1 MFSASVRCG
10 GRAWVYRHCGL
21 RAFDRGD
28 LGSHGPGWEGSR
40 CPGRILVVLQQEYLP
55 VVNHVAFIW
64 NIAESLRGPF
74 KPSEYGSV
82 VLPFTVLRRLDAVLA
97 DTKPAVL
104 QTAKAIGSLPEMLQT
119 VTLTEASG
127 HEFYNTSPFDLGK
140 VVADSQDLRANLSSY
155 LAGFSPN
162 VRDIFDRFEFDKT
175 LNKLAEKNKLFAV
188 TEKFAQADFH
198 PRAVSNIQMGLV
210 FEELI
215 RFANEKSNETAGD
228 HYTPREVIALMVEL
242 LFALDDDALSKSG
255 VVRSIYDP
263 TAGTGGMLSVADE
276 YLHRMNPGINLSL
289 YGQDYNDASY
299 AICKADMVI
308 KGQDV
313 DNIALGD
320 TLVEDAFDDKK
331 FDYGLSNPPFGVD
344 WKDQRAA
351 VDDEHTKLGFNGRFG
366 PGTPAV
372 SDGAMLFLLH
382 LVSKMR
388 KPEDGGSRMAIVL
401 NGSPL
406 FSGGAG
412 GGESNIRKW
421 LLDNDLVEAII
432 GLPKDLF
439 YNTGI
444 STYIWILSNRKD
456 GDRKGRVQ
464 LIDGR
469 DMFTKIRKGLG
480 SKRNELSPHNIETI
494 VGLYARFEDGE
505 HSKIFRNEDFLYR
518 TITVERPLRLSWH
531 ATRERIDTVLE
542 AKAIQKLNEADAAA
556 LRVTLDRLGTDTVW
570 KNRAAFHKALKDAA
584 KAEGLTLPA
593 PLLKVV
599 TNELGEQDDTADTCT
614 DTKGNPEPDGS
625 LRDTENVP
633 WNEDVNEYI
642 VREVLPYAPNAWVDH
657 SKTKEGAEIPFTR
670 HFYQYIRPRPL
681 DEIDRDLEAV
691 MNELRAMLIAVEG

>member
-1 MFSASVRCG
+1 MPNVSGLVQDGKGVPNGLVALVR
-10 GRAWVYRHCGL
+10 
-21 RAFDRGD
+21 
-28 LGSHGPGWEGSR
+28 
-40 CPGRILVVLQQEYLP
+40 EYIF
-55 VVNHVAFIW
+55 VVNHVNFIW

-97 DTKPAVL
+97 ETKPKVANV
-104 QTAKAIGSLPEMLQT
+104 AKATETMPDMLRHLR
-119 VTLTEASG
+119 LTEAAG
-127 HEFYNTSPFDLGK
+127 RQFYNTSTFDFAKL
-140 VVADSQDLRANLSSY
+140 VADPQDLRANFSAY
-155 LAGFSPN
+155 LAGFSEN
-162 VRDIFDRFEFDKT
+162 VRDIFERFEFDKT
-175 LNKLAEKNKLFAV
+175 LNKLAEKNKLYSV

-198 PRAVSNIQMGLV
+198 PNAVSNIEMGLI

-215 RFANEKSNETAGD
+215 RWANERSNETAGD
-228 HYTPREVIALMVEL
+228 HYTPREVIALMVQL

-276 YLHRMNPGINLSL
+276 YLRKMNPDIQLNL

-320 TLVEDAFDDKK
+320 TLTEDAFDEKK

-344 WKDQRAA
+344 WKDQRAY
-351 VDDEHTKLGFNGRFG
+351 VDEEHARLGFNGRFG

-388 KPEDGGSRMAIVL
+388 KKEDGGSRVAIVL

-432 GLPKDLF
+432 GLPKDMF

-444 STYIWILSNRKD
+444 STYIWVLTNRKD
-456 GDRKGRVQ
+456 HDRKGRVQ

-469 DMFTKIRKGLG
+469 EMFTKLRKGLG
-480 SKRNELSPHNIETI
+480 SKRNELSPTNIEAI
-494 VGLYARFEDGE
+494 VGLYSRFEDGE

-518 TITVERPLRLSWH
+518 TITVERPLKLNWQTT
-531 ATRERIDTVLE
+531 AERIDAVFA
-542 AKAIQKLNEADAAA
+542 AKAVQKLKEADADA
-556 LRVTLDRLGTDTVW
+556 LRATLNRLGSDTVW
-570 KNRAAFHKALKDAA
+570 KNRATFQKALKDAA
-584 KAEGLTLPA
+584 KLEGLTLPA
-593 PLLKVV
+593 PLLKTV
-599 TNELGEQDDTADTCT
+599 TTELGEQDDTADVCT
-614 DTKGNPEPDGS
+614 DAKGKPEPDAS

-633 WNEDVNEYI
+633 WGEDVDAY
-642 VREVLPYAPNAWVDH
+642 VAREVLPYAADAWVDH

-670 HFYQYIRPRPL
+670 HFYQYVPPRPL
-681 DEIDRDLEAV
+681 EEIDRDLDAV
-691 MNELRAMLIAVEG
+691 MDELRAMLVEVER

>member
-1 MFSASVRCG
+1 M
-10 GRAWVYRHCGL
+10 
-21 RAFDRGD
+21 
-28 LGSHGPGWEGSR
+28 
-40 CPGRILVVLQQEYLP
+40 
-55 VVNHVAFIW
+55 VNHVNFIW

-97 DTKPAVL
+97 DTKAEVL
-104 QTAKAIGSLPEMLQT
+104 KVAPTVATAPEMLQQMK
-119 VTLTEASG
+119 LTDAAG
-127 HEFYNTSPFDLGK
+127 HQFYNTSPFDFAKL
-140 VVADSQDLRANLSSY
+140 VADPQDLRANLSAY

-162 VRDIFDRFEFDKT
+162 VRDIFERFEFDKT

-198 PRAVSNIQMGLV
+198 PRTVSNIQMGLV

-215 RFANEKSNETAGD
+215 RFANERSNETAGD
-228 HYTPREVIALMVEL
+228 HYTPREVIALMVQL
-242 LFALDDDALSKSG
+242 LFVLDDDALSKSG

-276 YLHRMNPGINLSL
+276 YLRKMNPGIQLSL

-320 TLVEDAFDDKK
+320 TLTEDHFDDKK

-344 WKDQRAA
+344 WKDQRAY

-388 KPEDGGSRMAIVL
+388 KSEDGGSRMAIVL

-432 GLPKDLF
+432 GLPKDMF

-444 STYIWILSNRKD
+444 STYIWVFTNRKTD
-456 GDRKGRVQ
+456 DRKGRVH
-464 LIDGR
+464 LIDAR
-469 DMFTKIRKGLG
+469 EMFTKLRKGLG
-480 SKRNELSPHNIETI
+480 SKRNELSPKDIETI
-494 VGLYARFEDGE
+494 VGLYAGFENGQHFEDLPQRGLPLSHHHRRTPAQAQLAGHPRADRRRLRGE
-505 HSKIFRNEDFLYR
+505 GGSEA
-518 TITVERPLRLSWH
+518 ER
-531 ATRERIDTVLE
+531 
-542 AKAIQKLNEADAAA
+542 
-556 LRVTLDRLGTDTVW
+556 
-570 KNRAAFHKALKDAA
+570 
-584 KAEGLTLPA
+584 
-593 PLLKVV
+593 
-599 TNELGEQDDTADTCT
+599 
-614 DTKGNPEPDGS
+614 DGCRS
-625 LRDTENVP
+625 LAR
-633 WNEDVNEYI
+633 
-642 VREVLPYAPNAWVDH
+642 
-657 SKTKEGAEIPFTR
+657 
-670 HFYQYIRPRPL
+670 RP
-681 DEIDRDLEAV
+681 
-691 MNELRAMLIAVEG
+691 

>member
-1 MFSASVRCG
+1 MGKDGTVR
-10 GRAWVYRHCGL
+10 
-21 RAFDRGD
+21 
-28 LGSHGPGWEGSR
+28 GSSEPHVS
-40 CPGRILVVLQQEYLP
+40 LNQEHSP

-97 DTKPAVL
+97 DTKAAVV
-104 QTAKAIGSLPEMLQT
+104 QTAKAIESLPDMLQDAK
-119 VTLTEASG
+119 LTDEAG
-127 HEFYNTSPFDLGK
+127 HQFYNTSPFDLEK
-140 VVADSQDLRANLSSY
+140 LVADPQDLRANMSAY
-155 LAGFSPN
+155 LAGFSAN
-162 VRDIFDRFEFDKT
+162 VRDIFDRFEFEKT

-188 TEKFAQADFH
+188 TEKFTQADFH
-198 PRAVSNIQMGLV
+198 PRTVSNIQMGLV

-228 HYTPREVIALMVEL
+228 HYTPREVIALMVQL
-242 LFALDDDALSKSG
+242 LFALDDDALAKSN

-276 YLHRMNPGINLSL
+276 YLRTLNPGIQLSL

-320 TLVEDAFDDKK
+320 TLTEDAFDDKT

-344 WKDQRAA
+344 WKDQRAE

-388 KPEDGGSRMAIVL
+388 KPEHGGSRTAIVL

-406 FSGGAG
+406 FTGGAG

-432 GLPKDLF
+432 GLPKDMF

-444 STYIWILSNRKD
+444 STYIWILTNRKD

-469 DMFTKIRKGLG
+469 EMFTKARKGLG
-480 SKRNELSPHNIETI
+480 SKRNELSPQNIEAI
-494 VGLYARFEDGE
+494 VGLYAGFQDDE

-518 TITVERPLRLSWH
+518 TITVERPLKLNWR
-531 ATRERIDTVLE
+531 ATPERIETVFN
-542 AKAIQKLNEADAAA
+542 AKAIQKLNETDVAA
-556 LRVTLDRLGTDTVW
+556 LRAALDRLGADTVW
-570 KNRAAFHKALKDAA
+570 INRAAFRKALKDAA
-584 KAEGLTLPA
+584 KAAGLTLSA
-593 PLLKVV
+593 PLLKTV
-599 TNELGEQDDTADTCT
+599 TTELGEQDDTADTCN
-614 DTKGNPEPDGS
+614 DAKGNPEPDAS

-633 WNEDVNEYI
+633 WDEDVDAY
-642 VREVLPYAPNAWVDH
+642 VAREVLPYTPDAWVDH

-670 HFYQYIRPRPL
+670 HFYQYVQPRPL
-681 DEIDRDLEAV
+681 EEIDRDLELV
-691 MNELRAMLIAVEG
+691 MDQLRTMLIEVEQ

>member
-1 MFSASVRCG
+1 M
-10 GRAWVYRHCGL
+10 
-21 RAFDRGD
+21 
-28 LGSHGPGWEGSR
+28 
-40 CPGRILVVLQQEYLP
+40 
-55 VVNHVAFIW
+55 VNHVAFIW

-97 DTKPAVL
+97 DTKPTVL
-104 QTAKAIGSLPEMLQT
+104 EAAKGIDSLPEMLQAIK
-119 VTLTEASG
+119 LQEAAG
-127 HEFYNTSPFDLGK
+127 HQFYNTSPFDFAKL
-140 VVADSQDLRANLSSY
+140 VADPQDLRANIGAY
-155 LAGFSPN
+155 LAGFSPS
-162 VRDIFDRFEFDKT
+162 VRDIFERLEFEKT

-198 PRAVSNIQMGLV
+198 PRTVSNIQMGLV

-215 RFANEKSNETAGD
+215 RFANEKFNETAGD
-228 HYTPREVIALMVEL
+228 HYTPREVIKLMVQL

-276 YLHRMNPGINLSL
+276 YLRTLNPGIQLSL

-320 TLVEDAFDDKK
+320 TLTEDAFDDKK

-344 WKDQRAA
+344 WKDQRTY

-388 KPEDGGSRMAIVL
+388 KREDGGSRMAIVL

-432 GLPKDLF
+432 GLPKDMF

-444 STYIWILSNRKD
+444 STYIWVLTNRKD
-456 GDRKGRVQ
+456 ENRKGRVQ
-464 LIDGR
+464 LIDSR
-469 DMFTKIRKGLG
+469 EMFTKLRKGLG
-480 SKRNELSPHNIETI
+480 SKRNELSAKDIETI
-494 VGLYARFEDGE
+494 VGLYAGFEDGE
-505 HSKIFRNEDFLYR
+505 QSKIFRNEDFLYR
-518 TITVERPLRLSWH
+518 TITVERPLKLNWQ
-531 ATRERIDTVLE
+531 ATAERIDAVFE
-542 AKAIQKLNEADAAA
+542 AKAIQKLTETDAAA
-556 LRVTLDRLGTDTVW
+556 LRATLERLGTVTVW
-570 KNRAAFHKALKDAA
+570 KNRAEFQKALKDAA
-584 KAEGLTLPA
+584 GAEGLTLAA
-593 PLLKVV
+593 PLLKAV
-599 TNELGEQDDTADTCT
+599 TAELGEQDDTADTCT
-614 DTKGNPEPDGS
+614 DAKGHPEPDAS

-633 WNEDVNEYI
+633 WEEDVDVY
-642 VREVLPYAPNAWVDH
+642 VAREVLPYAPDAWVDH

-670 HFYQYIRPRPL
+670 HFYKYIPPRPL
-681 DEIDRDLEAV
+681 EEIDRDLEAV
-691 MNELRAMLIAVEG
+691 MDQLRAMLVEVER

>member
-1 MFSASVRCG
+1 
-10 GRAWVYRHCGL
+10 
-21 RAFDRGD
+21 
-28 LGSHGPGWEGSR
+28 
-40 CPGRILVVLQQEYLP
+40 
-55 VVNHVAFIW
+55 VVNHINFIW

-74 KPSEYGSV
+74 KPSEYGAV

-97 DTKPAVL
+97 DTKAEVMKIAPAVEN
-104 QTAKAIGSLPEMLQT
+104 APEMLRQMK
-119 VTLTEASG
+119 LTEAAG
-127 HEFYNTSPFDLGK
+127 HQFYNSSPFDFGK
-140 VVADSQDLRANLSSY
+140 LVADPQDLRSNLSAY

-198 PRAVSNIQMGLV
+198 PRTVSNIQMGLV

-215 RFANEKSNETAGD
+215 RWANERSNETAGD
-228 HYTPREVIALMVEL
+228 HYTPREVISLMVQL
-242 LFALDDDALSKSG
+242 IFALDDDALTKQG

-276 YLHRMNPGINLSL
+276 YLRRANPGIQLSL

-320 TLVEDAFDDKK
+320 TLTEDAFDDKK

-344 WKDQRAA
+344 WKDQRAFI
-351 VDDEHTKLGFNGRFG
+351 DDEHTKLGFNGRFG
-366 PGTPAV
+366 AGTPAV

-388 KPEDGGSRMAIVL
+388 RREDGGSRMAIVL

-432 GLPKDLF
+432 GLPKDMF

-444 STYIWILSNRKD
+444 STYIWVLTNRKE

-464 LIDGR
+464 LIDAR
-469 DMFTKIRKGLG
+469 EMFTKLRKGLG
-480 SKRNELSPHNIETI
+480 SKRNELSPENIETI
-494 VGLYARFEDGE
+494 VGLYAGFEDGK

-518 TITVERPLRLSWH
+518 TITVERPQKLAWR
-531 ATRERIDTVLE
+531 ATRERIDAVFE
-542 AKAIQKLNEADAAA
+542 AKPVQKLSEPDAAA
-556 LRVTLDRLGTDTVW
+556 LRAALDRLGPEREW
-570 KNRAAFHKALKDAA
+570 KSRPEFQKALKDAA

-593 PLLKVV
+593 PLLKTV
-599 TNELGEQDDTADTCT
+599 TLALGEQDDTAQPCLDP
-614 DTKGNPEPDGS
+614 KGQPEPDAS

-633 WNEDVNEYI
+633 WDEDIDAYVA
-642 VREVLPYAPNAWVDH
+642 REVLPYAPDAWVDH

-670 HFYQYIRPRPL
+670 HFYTYVPPRPL
-681 DEIDRDLEAV
+681 EEIDRDLERV
-691 MNELRAMLIAVEG
+691 MADLRDMLTEVER

>member
-1 MFSASVRCG
+1 M
-10 GRAWVYRHCGL
+10 
-21 RAFDRGD
+21 
-28 LGSHGPGWEGSR
+28 
-40 CPGRILVVLQQEYLP
+40 
-55 VVNHVAFIW
+55 VNHVAFIW

-104 QTAKAIGSLPEMLQT
+104 AAAKGIETLPEMLQAIK
-119 VTLTEASG
+119 LQEAAG
-127 HEFYNTSPFDLGK
+127 HQFYNTSPFDFGK
-140 VVADSQDLRANLSSY
+140 LVADPADLRANLSSY
-155 LAGFSPN
+155 LAGFSTN
-162 VRDIFDRFEFDKT
+162 VRDIFERFEFDKT

-198 PRAVSNIQMGLV
+198 PRTVSNIQMGLV

-228 HYTPREVIALMVEL
+228 HYTPREVIKLMVEL

-276 YLHRMNPGINLSL
+276 YLRTLNPGIQLSL

-320 TLVEDAFDDKK
+320 TLTEDAFDDKK

-344 WKDQRAA
+344 WKDQRTF
-351 VDDEHTKLGFNGRFG
+351 VDDEHAKLGFNGRFG

-388 KPEDGGSRMAIVL
+388 KLEDGGSRMAIVL

-421 LLDNDLVEAII
+421 LLDNDFVEAII
-432 GLPKDLF
+432 GLPKDMF

-444 STYIWILSNRKD
+444 STYIWVLTNRKD
-456 GDRKGRVQ
+456 DNRKGRVQ

-469 DMFTKIRKGLG
+469 EMSTKLRKGVG
-480 SKRNELSPHNIETI
+480 SKRNELSPKNIETI
-494 VGLYARFEDGE
+494 VDLYAGFEDGE

-518 TITVERPLRLSWH
+518 TITVERPLKLNWH
-531 ATRERIDTVLE
+531 ATPERIDTVFE
-542 AKAIQKLNEADAAA
+542 AKAIQKLNETDAAA
-556 LRVTLDRLGTDTVW
+556 LRAALDRLGTDTIW
-570 KNRAAFHKALKDAA
+570 TNRAEFQKVLKDAA
-584 KAEGLTLPA
+584 EAEGLTLPA
-593 PLLKVV
+593 PLLKTV
-599 TNELGEQDDTADTCT
+599 TTELGAQDDTADTCT
-614 DTKGNPEPDGS
+614 DAKGNPEPDAS
-625 LRDTENVP
+625 LRDTENVS
-633 WNEDVNEYI
+633 WDEDVDSY
-642 VREVLPYAPNAWVDH
+642 VAREILPYASDAWVDYD
-657 SKTKEGAEIPFTR
+657 KTKEGAEIPFTR
-670 HFYQYIRPRPL
+670 HFFQYVPPRSL
-681 DEIDRDLEAV
+681 EEIDHELDAV
-691 MNELRAMLIAVEG
+691 MDQLRAMLVEVEG

>member
-1 MFSASVRCG
+1 MG
-10 GRAWVYRHCGL
+10 GFA
-21 RAFDRGD
+21 A
-28 LGSHGPGWEGSR
+28 LGR
-40 CPGRILVVLQQEYLP
+40 VFFAQQQECPP

-74 KPSEYGSV
+74 KPSEYGAV

-104 QTAKAIGSLPEMLQT
+104 QTAKAIGSLPEMLQAA
-119 VTLTEASG
+119 TLTEASG
-127 HEFYNTSPFDLGK
+127 HQFYNTSPFDLGK
-140 VVADSQDLRANLSSY
+140 LVADPQDLRANLASY

-198 PRAVSNIQMGLV
+198 PRTVSNIQMGLV

-228 HYTPREVIALMVEL
+228 HYTPREVIALMVQL
-242 LFALDDDALSKSG
+242 LFALDDDALSKPG

-276 YLHRMNPGINLSL
+276 YLRKMNPDIQLSL

-320 TLVEDAFDDKK
+320 TLTEDAFDDKK

-344 WKDQRAA
+344 WKDQRTY
-351 VDDEHTKLGFNGRFG
+351 VEDEHTKLGFNGRFA
-366 PGTPAV
+366 PGTPTV

-406 FSGGAG
+406 FSGSAG

-432 GLPKDLF
+432 GLPKDMF

-444 STYIWILSNRKD
+444 STYIWILTNRKD
-456 GDRKGRVQ
+456 GHRKGRVQ

-469 DMFTKIRKGLG
+469 EMFNKLRKGLG
-480 SKRNELSPHNIETI
+480 SKRNELTAQNIETI
-494 VGLYARFEDGE
+494 VGLYAAFEDRE

-518 TITVERPLRLSWH
+518 TITVERPLKLNWH
-531 ATRERIDTVLE
+531 ATPERIDTVSK
-542 AKAIQKLNEADAAA
+542 AKAVQKLHEADAAA
-556 LRVTLDRLGTDTVW
+556 LRAALDRLGTDMVW
-570 KNRAAFHKALKDAA
+570 KNRTTFHKALKDAA
-584 KAEGLTLPA
+584 KAEGLTLSA
-593 PLLKVV
+593 PLIKTV
-599 TNELGEQDDTADTCT
+599 TSELGEQDDTADTCS
-614 DTKGNPEPDGS
+614 DAKGNPEPDAA

-633 WNEDVNEYI
+633 WDEDVDAY
-642 VREVLPYAPNAWVDH
+642 VAREVLPYAPDAWVDH
-657 SKTKEGAEIPFTR
+657 FKTKEGAEIPFTR
-670 HFYQYIRPRPL
+670 HFYQYVPPRPL
-681 DEIDRDLEAV
+681 EEIDRDLDLV
-691 MNELRAMLIAVEG
+691 MDELRAMLVEVEQ

>member
-1 MFSASVRCG
+1 MLREGTSA
-10 GRAWVYRHCGL
+10 
-21 RAFDRGD
+21 
-28 LGSHGPGWEGSR
+28 P
-40 CPGRILVVLQQEYLP
+40 VL
-55 VVNHVAFIW
+55 NHVNFVW

-74 KPSEYGSV
+74 KPAEYGQV

-97 DTKPAVL
+97 ETKQAVL
-104 QTAKAIGSLPEMLQT
+104 EKWGEVQGLPEVLQQAQ
-119 VTLTEASG
+119 LTDAAG
-127 HEFYNTSPFDLGK
+127 HEFYNTSKFDLAK
-140 VVADSQDLRANLSSY
+140 LVADPNDLRQNLAAY
-155 LAGFSPN
+155 IAGFSLN
-162 VRDIFDRFEFDKT
+162 VRDIFERFEFEKT

-198 PRAVSNIQMGLV
+198 PRTVSNFQMGLI

-215 RFANEKSNETAGD
+215 RWANERSNETAGD
-228 HYTPREVIALMVEL
+228 HYTPREVIALMVQL
-242 LFALDDDALSKSG
+242 LFAADDDALSRSG

-276 YLHRMNPGINLSL
+276 YLRNMNPGIQLSL
-289 YGQDYNDASY
+289 YGQDYNDYSY

-313 DNIALGD
+313 DNIRLGD
-320 TLVEDAFDDKK
+320 TLTEDHFDDKK

-344 WKDQRAA
+344 WKDQRAFI
-351 VDDEHTKLGFNGRFG
+351 DDEHSRLGFNGRFG

-388 KPEDGGSRMAIVL
+388 RPEDGGSRMAIVL

-432 GLPKDLF
+432 GLPKDMF

-444 STYIWILSNRKD
+444 STYIWLLTNRKASERA
-456 GDRKGRVQ
+456 GKVQ

-469 DMFTKIRKGLG
+469 EFFTKLRKGLG
-480 SKRNELSPHNIETI
+480 SKRNELSTADIARI
-494 VGLYARFEDGE
+494 VELYSDFENGE
-505 HSKIFRNEDFLYR
+505 HSKIFNNDDFLYR
-518 TITVERPLRLSWH
+518 TITVERPLKLNWQ
-531 ATRERIDTVLE
+531 ATPERIDAVFETRAV
-542 AKAIQKLNEADAAA
+542 QKLKEPDALVLRDALVALGADRVFTNREEFQAA
-556 LRVTLDRLGTDTVW
+556 LKSAVAGRL
-570 KNRAAFHKALKDAA
+570 L
-584 KAEGLTLPA
+584 LPV
-593 PLLKVV
+593 PLLKAI
-599 TNELGEQDDTADTCT
+599 TTALGEQDDTADVCT
-614 DTKGNPEPDGS
+614 DAKGNPEPDTS

-633 WNEDVNEYI
+633 WNENVDDYVA
-642 VREVLPYAPNAWVDH
+642 REVLPFVPDAWVDH

-670 HFYQYIRPRPL
+670 HFYKYVPPRPL
-681 DEIDRDLEAV
+681 EEIDRDLNRV
-691 MNELRAMLIAVEG
+691 MDELRAMLAEVER

>member
-1 MFSASVRCG
+1 M
-10 GRAWVYRHCGL
+10 
-21 RAFDRGD
+21 
-28 LGSHGPGWEGSR
+28 
-40 CPGRILVVLQQEYLP
+40 
-55 VVNHVAFIW
+55 VNHVSFIW

-74 KPSEYGSV
+74 KPAEYGSV

-97 DTKPAVL
+97 NTKAKVLETAAGQPA
-104 QTAKAIGSLPEMLQT
+104 TLPEKIRDVQLR
-119 VTLTEASG
+119 EASG
-127 HEFYNTSPFDLGK
+127 QEFYNTSTFTMAKLT
-140 VVADSQDLRANLSSY
+140 ADPADLRENLTAY
-155 LAGFSPN
+155 VAGFSSN
-162 VRDIFDRFEFDKT
+162 VRDIFERFEFDKT

-188 TEKFAQADFH
+188 TEKFAQANFH
-198 PRAVSNIQMGLV
+198 PSVVSNIQMGLV

-215 RFANEKSNETAGD
+215 RWANERSNETAGD
-228 HYTPREVIALMVEL
+228 HYTPREVIALMVQL
-242 LFALDDDALSKSG
+242 LFALDDDALSKAG

-276 YLHRMNPGINLSL
+276 YLHSVNPGIQLSL
-289 YGQDYNDASY
+289 YGQDINDASY

-320 TLVEDAFDDKK
+320 TLTEDAFEDKR

-344 WKDQRAA
+344 WKDQRAF
-351 VDDEHTKLGFNGRFG
+351 VDDEHEKQGFHGRFG

-432 GLPKDLF
+432 GLPKDMF

-444 STYIWILSNRKD
+444 STYVWVLSNRKPAE
-456 GDRKGRVQ
+456 RKRLVQ

-469 DMFTKIRKGLG
+469 EQFVKLRKGLG
-480 SKRNELSPHNIETI
+480 SKRNELSPQNIETI
-494 VGLYARFEDGE
+494 VRLYSGFEDGE

-518 TITVERPLRLSWH
+518 TITVERPLKLSWQV
-531 ATRERIDTVLE
+531 TPERIDVVFETKPV
-542 AKAIQKLNEADAAA
+542 QKLNEQDAAA
-556 LRVTLDRLGTDTVW
+556 LR
-570 KNRAAFHKALKDAA
+570 AALSSLVAPVETAKWTSRPAFQQALKAAA
-584 KAEGLTLPA
+584 KLEGLSLPA
-593 PLLKVV
+593 ALLKII
-599 TNELGEQDDTADTCT
+599 TLALGEQDETAETCF
-614 DTKGNPEPDGS
+614 DPKGNPEPDVS

-633 WNEDVNEYI
+633 WDEDIDAYVA
-642 VREVLPYAPNAWVDH
+642 REVLPYAPDAWVDYA
-657 SKTKEGAEIPFTR
+657 KTKEGAEIPFTR
-670 HFYQYIRPRPL
+670 HFYKYVPPRPL
-681 DEIDRDLEAV
+681 EEIDRDLEAV
-691 MNELRAMLIAVEG
+691 MDQLRAMLVEVEG

>member
-1 MFSASVRCG
+1 M
-10 GRAWVYRHCGL
+10 
-21 RAFDRGD
+21 
-28 LGSHGPGWEGSR
+28 
-40 CPGRILVVLQQEYLP
+40 
-55 VVNHVAFIW
+55 VNHVSFIW

-97 DTKPAVL
+97 ETKSEVL
-104 QTAKAIGSLPEMLQT
+104 ETAKAIEGLPEMLQQ
-119 VTLTEASG
+119 VKLTGVAG
-127 HEFYNTSPFDLGK
+127 HEFYNTSPFDFAKL
-140 VVADSQDLRANLSSY
+140 VADPNDLRQNIAAY
-155 LAGFSPN
+155 IAGFSPN

-188 TEKFAQADFH
+188 VEKFAGADFH
-198 PRAVSNIQMGLV
+198 PKTVSNIEMGLV

-215 RFANEKSNETAGD
+215 RWANERSNETAGD
-228 HYTPREVIALMVEL
+228 HYTPREVISLMVQL
-242 LFALDDDALSKSG
+242 LFATDDDALSKPG

-263 TAGTGGMLSVADE
+263 TAGTGGMLSVADDH
-276 YLHRMNPGINLSL
+276 LRAMNPNIQLSL

-313 DNIALGD
+313 DNIRLGD
-320 TLVEDAFDDKK
+320 TLTEDHFADKK

-344 WKDQRAA
+344 WKDQREF
-351 VDDEHTKLGFNGRFG
+351 VDDEHNRLGFVGRFG

-412 GGESNIRKW
+412 GGESNIRKY

-432 GLPKDLF
+432 GLPKDMF

-444 STYIWILSNRKD
+444 STYIWLLSNRKD
-456 GDRKGRVQ
+456 TDRRGKVQ

-469 DMFTKIRKGLG
+469 ELFVRLRKGLG
-480 SKRNELSPHNIETI
+480 SKRNELSGDNIAEI
-494 VGLYARFEDGE
+494 VRLYADFEDSE
-505 HSKIFRNEDFLYR
+505 QSKIFRNEDFLYR
-518 TITVERPLRLSWH
+518 TITVERPLRLRWQ
-531 ATRERIDTVLE
+531 ATADAIDAVFD
-542 AKAIQKLNEADAAA
+542 AKPIQKLNPDDASALRNSLESLGADAAW
-556 LRVTLDRLGTDTVW
+556 T
-570 KNRAAFHKALKDAA
+570 NRDAFHKALKNGAA
-584 KAEGLTLPA
+584 EQGLKLAAPILKAITA
-593 PLLKVV
+593 A
-599 TNELGEQDDTADTCT
+599 LGEQDDTADLCT
-614 DTKGNPEPDGS
+614 DAKGNPESDAS

-633 WNEDVNEYI
+633 WNDDIDEYLT
-642 VREVLPYAPNAWVDH
+642 REVLPYAPDAWIDH
-657 SKTKEGAEIPFTR
+657 TKTKEGAEIPFTR
-670 HFYQYIRPRPL
+670 HFYKYIPPRPL
-681 DEIDRDLEAV
+681 EEIDHDLETV
-691 MNELRAMLIAVEG
+691 MNDLRTMLNEVEG

>member
-1 MFSASVRCG
+1 M
-10 GRAWVYRHCGL
+10 
-21 RAFDRGD
+21 
-28 LGSHGPGWEGSR
+28 
-40 CPGRILVVLQQEYLP
+40 
-55 VVNHVAFIW
+55 VNHVAFIW

-97 DTKPAVL
+97 DTKAAVV
-104 QTAKAIGSLPEMLQT
+104 QTAKAIESLPDMLQDAK
-119 VTLTEASG
+119 LTDEAG
-127 HEFYNTSPFDLGK
+127 HQFYNTSPLDLEK
-140 VVADSQDLRANLSSY
+140 LVADPQDLRVNMSAY
-155 LAGFSPN
+155 LAGFSAN

-198 PRAVSNIQMGLV
+198 PRTVSNIQMGLV

-228 HYTPREVIALMVEL
+228 HYTPREVIALMVQL
-242 LFALDDDALSKSG
+242 LFAIDDDALAKSN

-276 YLHRMNPGINLSL
+276 YLRTLNPGIQLSL

-320 TLVEDAFDDKK
+320 TLTEDAFDDKT

-344 WKDQRAA
+344 WKDQRAD

-388 KPEDGGSRMAIVL
+388 KPEHGGSRMAIVL

-432 GLPKDLF
+432 GLPKDMF

-444 STYIWILSNRKD
+444 STYIWILTNRKE

-464 LIDGR
+464 LLDGR
-469 DMFTKIRKGLG
+469 QMFTKLRKGLG
-480 SKRNELSPHNIETI
+480 SKRNELSPQNIETI
-494 VGLYARFEDGE
+494 VGLYAEFKDGE

-518 TITVERPLRLSWH
+518 TITVERPLKLNWH
-531 ATRERIDTVLE
+531 ATSERINTLFE
-542 AKAIQKLNEADAAA
+542 AKAVQKLNEADAAA
-556 LRVTLDRLGTDTVW
+556 LRAVLDRLGTDTVW

-584 KAEGLTLPA
+584 KAEGLALPA
-593 PLLKVV
+593 PLLKTV
-599 TNELGEQDDTADTCT
+599 TTELGEQDDSADSCP
-614 DTKGNPEPDGS
+614 DSKGNPEPDAA

-633 WNEDVNEYI
+633 WDEDVDAY
-642 VREVLPYAPNAWVDH
+642 VAREVLPYAPDAWVDY
-657 SKTKEGAEIPFTR
+657 SKTKEGAEIAFTR
-670 HFYQYIRPRPL
+670 HFYQYLPPRPL
-681 DEIDRDLEAV
+681 EEIDRDLDAV
-691 MNELRAMLIAVEG
+691 MDDLRAMLTAVEA

>member
-1 MFSASVRCG
+1 M
-10 GRAWVYRHCGL
+10 
-21 RAFDRGD
+21 
-28 LGSHGPGWEGSR
+28 
-40 CPGRILVVLQQEYLP
+40 
-55 VVNHVAFIW
+55 VNHVAFIW

-104 QTAKAIGSLPEMLQT
+104 EAAKGIESLPEMLQAIK
-119 VTLTEASG
+119 LQEASG
-127 HEFYNTSPFDLGK
+127 HQFYNTSPFDFAKL
-140 VVADSQDLRANLSSY
+140 VADPQDLRANIGAY
-155 LAGFSPN
+155 LAGFSPS
-162 VRDIFDRFEFDKT
+162 VRDIFERFEFDKT

-198 PRAVSNIQMGLV
+198 PRTVSNIQMGLV

-228 HYTPREVIALMVEL
+228 HYTPREVIKLMVEL

-276 YLHRMNPGINLSL
+276 YLRTLNPGIQLSL

-320 TLVEDAFDDKK
+320 TLTEDAFDDKK

-344 WKDQRAA
+344 WKDQRTYI
-351 VDDEHTKLGFNGRFG
+351 DDEHSKLGFNGRFG

-388 KPEDGGSRMAIVL
+388 KPQDGGSRMAIVL

-421 LLDNDLVEAII
+421 LLDDDLVEAII
-432 GLPKDLF
+432 GLPKDMF

-444 STYIWILSNRKD
+444 STYIWVLTNRKD
-456 GDRKGRVQ
+456 ENRKGRVQ

-469 DMFTKIRKGLG
+469 EMFTKLRKGLG
-480 SKRNELSPHNIETI
+480 SKRNELSAKDIDTI
-494 VGLYARFEDGE
+494 VGLYAGFEDGE
-505 HSKIFRNEDFLYR
+505 QSKIFRNEDFQYR
-518 TITVERPLRLSWH
+518 TITVERPLKLNWQ
-531 ATRERIDTVLE
+531 ATAERIDAVFE
-542 AKAIQKLNEADAAA
+542 AKAIQKLNETDAAA
-556 LRVTLDRLGTDTVW
+556 LRAALDRLGTNTVW
-570 KNRAAFHKALKDAA
+570 KNRAEFQKALKDAA
-584 KAEGLTLPA
+584 RAEGLTLAA
-593 PLLKVV
+593 PLLKTV
-599 TNELGEQDDTADTCT
+599 TAELGEQDETAETCT
-614 DTKGNPEPDGS
+614 DAKGNPEPDAS

-633 WNEDVNEYI
+633 WEEDVDAY
-642 VREVLPYAPNAWVDH
+642 VAREVLPYAPDAWVDH

-670 HFYQYIRPRPL
+670 HFYKYIPPRPL
-681 DEIDRDLEAV
+681 EEIDRDLEAV
-691 MNELRAMLIAVEG
+691 MEQLRAMLVEVER

>member
-1 MFSASVRCG
+1 MA
-10 GRAWVYRHCGL
+10 
-21 RAFDRGD
+21 
-28 LGSHGPGWEGSR
+28 
-40 CPGRILVVLQQEYLP
+40 
-55 VVNHVAFIW
+55 NHVHFIW

-104 QTAKAIGSLPEMLQT
+104 EIMKSTDTLPEMLQT
-119 VTLTEASG
+119 IKLTAASG
-127 HEFYNTSPFDLGK
+127 HEFYNTSPFDFAKL
-140 VVADSQDLRANLSSY
+140 VADPQDLRANFSAY
-155 LAGFSPN
+155 MAGFSPN
-162 VRDIFDRFEFDKT
+162 VRDIFERFEFDKT

-198 PRAVSNIQMGLV
+198 PRTVSNIEMGLV

-215 RFANEKSNETAGD
+215 RWANERSNETAGD
-228 HYTPREVIALMVEL
+228 HYTPREVIALMVQL
-242 LFALDDDALSKSG
+242 LFALDDDALQKSG

-263 TAGTGGMLSVADE
+263 TAGTGGMLSVAEE
-276 YLHRMNPGINLSL
+276 YLRRMNPGIQLSL
-289 YGQDYNDASY
+289 YGQDYNDQSY

-320 TLVEDAFDDKK
+320 TLTEDHFDDKK

-344 WKDQRAA
+344 WKDQRAL
-351 VDDEHTKLGFNGRFG
+351 VEDEHSKLGFSGRFG
-366 PGTPAV
+366 PGTPTV

-388 KPEDGGSRMAIVL
+388 KPEDGGSRIAIVM

-432 GLPKDLF
+432 GLPKDMF

-444 STYIWILSNRKD
+444 STYIWVLTNRKRS
-456 GDRKGRVQ
+456 DRKGRVQ

-469 DMFTKIRKGLG
+469 EMFTKLRKGLG
-480 SKRNELSPHNIETI
+480 SKRNELSSTNIETI
-494 VGLYARFEDGE
+494 VGLYAGFEDDE

-518 TITVERPLRLSWH
+518 TVTVERPLKLNWQ
-531 ATRERIDTVLE
+531 ATPERIDAVFE
-542 AKAIQKLNEADAAA
+542 GKAVQKLSDTAAEV
-556 LRVTLDRLGTDTVW
+556 LRTTLERLGAETVW
-570 KNRAAFHKALKDAA
+570 KNRAAFQKALKDAA
-584 KAEGLTLPA
+584 KVEGLTLPA
-593 PLLKVV
+593 PLLKAV
-599 TNELGEQDDTADTCT
+599 TTELGEQDDTADTCI
-614 DTKGNPEPDGS
+614 DAKGNPEPDAS
-625 LRDTENVP
+625 RRDTENVP
-633 WNEDVNEYI
+633 WNDDVDAY
-642 VREVLPYAPNAWVDH
+642 VAREVLPYAPDARVDH

-670 HFYQYIRPRPL
+670 HFYQYVAPRPL
-681 DEIDRDLEAV
+681 EEIDRDLEAV
-691 MNELRAMLIAVEG
+691 MADLRKMLTAVEA

>member
-1 MFSASVRCG
+1 M
-10 GRAWVYRHCGL
+10 
-21 RAFDRGD
+21 
-28 LGSHGPGWEGSR
+28 
-40 CPGRILVVLQQEYLP
+40 
-55 VVNHVAFIW
+55 VNHVNFIW

-97 DTKPAVL
+97 ETRLEV
-104 QTAKAIGSLPEMLQT
+104 TNVAKATEHLPDVLRDMR
-119 VTLTEASG
+119 LTEASG
-127 HEFYNTSPFDLGK
+127 HQFYNTSPFDLAK
-140 VVADSQDLRANLSSY
+140 LVADPQDLRVNISAY
-155 LAGFSPN
+155 LAGFSEN

-175 LNKLAEKNKLFAV
+175 LNKLADKNKLYAV

-198 PRAVSNIQMGLV
+198 PNTVSNIDMGLV

-215 RFANEKSNETAGD
+215 RWANERSNETAGD

-242 LFALDDDALSKSG
+242 LFALDDDALSKPG

-276 YLHRMNPGINLSL
+276 YLRRMNPKINLSL

-320 TLVEDAFDDKK
+320 TLTEDAFDDKK

-344 WKDQRAA
+344 WKDQRAF
-351 VDDEHTKLGFNGRFG
+351 VDEEHAKLGFNGRFG

-388 KPEDGGSRMAIVL
+388 KREDGGSRVAIVL

-432 GLPKDLF
+432 GLPKDMF

-444 STYIWILSNRKD
+444 STYVWVLTNRKTD
-456 GDRKGRVQ
+456 ERRGRVQ

-469 DMFTKIRKGLG
+469 ELFTKLRKGLG
-480 SKRNELSPHNIETI
+480 SKRNELSTENIATL
-494 VGLYARFEDGE
+494 VQLYAGFEESD

-518 TITVERPLRLSWH
+518 TITVERPLQLNWQ
-531 ATRERIDTVLE
+531 ATPERIDAVFE
-542 AKAIQKLNEADAAA
+542 ARAIQKLSEADAIL
-556 LRVTLDRLGTDTVW
+556 LRETLETLDPDTVW
-570 KNRAAFHKALKDAA
+570 KSRPDFQKELKKSAGVA
-584 KAEGLTLPA
+584 GLTMNG
-593 PLLKVV
+593 PLLKAV
-599 TNELGEQDDTADTCT
+599 TLELGERDDTAEICRDA
-614 DTKGNPEPDGS
+614 KGNVEPDGS
-625 LRDTENVP
+625 LRDSENVP
-633 WNEDVNEYI
+633 WTEDVDDY
-642 VREVLPYAPNAWVDH
+642 VAREVLPYAEGAWVDH
-657 SKTKEGAEIPFTR
+657 TKTKEGAEIPFTR
-670 HFYQYIRPRPL
+670 HFYQYVPPRSL
-681 DEIDRDLEAV
+681 EEIDRDLEAV
-691 MNELRAMLIAVEG
+691 MDELRAMLFRVEHS

>member
-1 MFSASVRCG
+1 M
-10 GRAWVYRHCGL
+10 
-21 RAFDRGD
+21 
-28 LGSHGPGWEGSR
+28 
-40 CPGRILVVLQQEYLP
+40 
-55 VVNHVAFIW
+55 NHVSFIW

-97 DTKPAVL
+97 DSKQKVL
-104 QTAKAIGSLPEMLQT
+104 DAEKGTQGMPDVLREMKLR
-119 VTLTEASG
+119 EASG
-127 HEFYNTSPFDLGK
+127 HEFFNTSPFTMAKL
-140 VVADSQDLRANLSSY
+140 VADPAGLRSNLSAY
-155 LAGFSPN
+155 LAGFSEN

-175 LNKLAEKNKLFAV
+175 LNKLDEKNKLFAV

-198 PRAVSNIQMGLV
+198 PKTVSNIQMGLV

-215 RFANEKSNETAGD
+215 RWANERSNETAGD
-228 HYTPREVIALMVEL
+228 HYTPREVIALMVQL
-242 LFALDDDALSKSG
+242 LFALDDDALSKPG

-276 YLHRMNPGINLSL
+276 YLRRMNPGIQLSL

-313 DNIALGD
+313 GNIALGD
-320 TLVEDAFDDKK
+320 TLTEDAFEDKR

-344 WKDQRAA
+344 WKDQRAF
-351 VDDEHTKLGFNGRFG
+351 VEDEHTKLGFNGRFG
-366 PGTPAV
+366 PGTPTV

-388 KPEDGGSRMAIVL
+388 RPEEGGSRMAIVL

-432 GLPKDLF
+432 GLPKDMF

-444 STYIWILSNRKD
+444 STYIWVLTNRKTK
-456 GDRKGRVQ
+456 DRAGRVQ
-464 LIDGR
+464 LIDAR
-469 DMFTKIRKGLG
+469 EMFTKLRKGLG
-480 SKRNELSPHNIETI
+480 SKRNELSNENIDTI
-494 VGLYARFEDGE
+494 VGLYAAFEAGE

-518 TITVERPLRLSWH
+518 TITVERPLKLNWQ
-531 ATRERIDTVLE
+531 ATPERIE
-542 AKAIQKLNEADAAA
+542 AVFAAKPVAKLGEKDAAA
-556 LRVTLDRLGTDTVW
+556 LRATLERLGTLSSVEPVETYRDRPT
-570 KNRAAFHKALKDAA
+570 FHKALKAAA
-584 KAEGLTLPA
+584 KAEGFALSA
-593 PLLKVV
+593 PLLK
-599 TNELGEQDDTADTCT
+599 TITSELGEQDDSADTCV
-614 DTKGNPEPDGS
+614 DAKGNPEPDPS

-633 WNEDVNEYI
+633 WAEDVDAYLA
-642 VREVLPYAPNAWVDH
+642 REVLPYAPDAWVDH
-657 SKTKEGAEIPFTR
+657 TKTKEGAEIPFTR
-670 HFYQYIRPRPL
+670 HFYTYVPPRPL
-681 DEIDRDLEAV
+681 EEIDRDLEAV
-691 MNELRAMLIAVEG
+691 MADLRAMLTAVER

>member
-1 MFSASVRCG
+1 MYVAQ
-10 GRAWVYRHCGL
+10 
-21 RAFDRGD
+21 
-28 LGSHGPGWEGSR
+28 
-40 CPGRILVVLQQEYLP
+40 QQESHAL
-55 VVNHVAFIW
+55 VNHVAFIW

-82 VLPFTVLRRLDAVLA
+82 VLPFTVLRRLDAVLV

-104 QTAKAIGSLPEMLQT
+104 QTAKAIGSLPEMLQAA
-119 VTLTEASG
+119 TLTEASG

-140 VVADSQDLRANLSSY
+140 LIADPQDLRANLASY

-198 PRAVSNIQMGLV
+198 PRTVSNIQMGLV

-228 HYTPREVIALMVEL
+228 HYTPREVIELMVHL
-242 LFALDDDALSKSG
+242 LFALDDDALSKSD

-276 YLHRMNPGINLSL
+276 YLRRMNPGIQLSL

-320 TLVEDAFDDKK
+320 TLTEDAFDDKK

-351 VDDEHTKLGFNGRFG
+351 VEDEHTKLGFNGRFG

-421 LLDNDLVEAII
+421 LLNNDLVEAII
-432 GLPKDLF
+432 GLPKDMF

-444 STYIWILSNRKD
+444 STYVWILTNRKD
-456 GDRKGRVQ
+456 ANRKGRVQ

-469 DMFTKIRKGLG
+469 DMFTKLRKGLG
-480 SKRNELSPHNIETI
+480 SKRHELSPKNIETI
-494 VGLYARFEDGE
+494 VGLYAGFEERE

-518 TITVERPLRLSWH
+518 TITVERPLKLNWH
-531 ATRERIDTVLE
+531 ATPERIDTVLE
-542 AKAIQKLNEADAAA
+542 AKAIQKLSERHAEALRAA
-556 LRVTLDRLGTDTVW
+556 LERLGTDAVW
-570 KNRAAFHKALKDAA
+570 KNRTAFQKALKDAA
-584 KAEGLTLPA
+584 KAEGLSLPA
-593 PLLKVV
+593 PLLKTV
-599 TNELGEQDDTADTCT
+599 TNELGQQDDSAEICT
-614 DTKGNPEPDGS
+614 DIKGNPEPDGS

-633 WNEDVNEYI
+633 WDEDANTYVT
-642 VREVLPYAPNAWVDH
+642 REVLPYAPEAWVDH

-670 HFYQYIRPRPL
+670 HFYQYVPPRPL
-681 DEIDRDLEAV
+681 QEIDRDLDAV
-691 MNELRAMLIAVEG
+691 VNQLRAMLTEVER

>member
-1 MFSASVRCG
+1 M
-10 GRAWVYRHCGL
+10 
-21 RAFDRGD
+21 
-28 LGSHGPGWEGSR
+28 
-40 CPGRILVVLQQEYLP
+40 
-55 VVNHVAFIW
+55 VNHVAFVW

-104 QTAKAIGSLPEMLQT
+104 EATKGIEALPEMLQAIK
-119 VTLTEASG
+119 LQEAAG
-127 HEFYNTSPFDLGK
+127 HQFYNTSPFDFGK
-140 VVADSQDLRANLSSY
+140 LVADPADLRSNLNAY

-162 VRDIFDRFEFDKT
+162 VRDIFERFEFDKT

-198 PRAVSNIQMGLV
+198 PNTVSNIEMGLV

-215 RFANEKSNETAGD
+215 RWANERSNETAGD
-228 HYTPREVIALMVEL
+228 HYTPREVISLMVQL
-242 LFALDDDALSKSG
+242 LFALDDDALSKAG

-276 YLHRMNPGINLSL
+276 YLQSLNPNIQLSL

-320 TLVEDAFDDKK
+320 TLTEDAFDDKK

-344 WKDQRAA
+344 WKDQRTF
-351 VDDEHTKLGFNGRFG
+351 VDDEHAKLGFNGRFG

-432 GLPKDLF
+432 GLPKDMF

-444 STYIWILSNRKD
+444 STYIWVLTNRKD
-456 GDRKGRVQ
+456 ENRKGRVQ

-469 DMFTKIRKGLG
+469 EMFTKLRKGLG
-480 SKRNELSPHNIETI
+480 SKRNDLSPKNIEAV
-494 VGLYARFEDGE
+494 VGLYAGFEDGE

-518 TITVERPLRLSWH
+518 TITVERPLRLNWH
-531 ATRERIDTVLE
+531 ATPERIDTVFDT
-542 AKAIQKLNEADAAA
+542 KVIQKLNEKDAAA
-556 LRVTLDRLGTDTVW
+556 LRAALDRLGTDTVW
-570 KNRAAFHKALKDAA
+570 KNRTEFHKALKDVA
-584 KAEGLTLPA
+584 KAEGLTLSA
-593 PLLKVV
+593 PLLKAV
-599 TNELGEQDDTADTCT
+599 TTELGEQDDTADTCT
-614 DTKGNPEPDGS
+614 NAKGHPEADPS

-633 WNEDVNEYI
+633 WGEDVDAY
-642 VREVLPYAPNAWVDH
+642 VAREVLPYARDAWVDH

-670 HFYQYIRPRPL
+670 HFYQYIPPRPL
-681 DEIDRDLEAV
+681 EEIDRDLESA
-691 MNELRAMLIAVEG
+691 MADLRKMLTAVEA